1 MKEFSVNK
9 RTEILPEAVNFIGTS
24 PEVVWT
30 LEHQRVFST
39 YWPFFPALYVD
50 ERIWSS
56 KQSWQNVLIC
66 SILQKRKL
74 RHRGIKSWLSVTAFK
89 RRNRNPKAGHLAWKL
104 PSSTQCVHHS
114 ESAPPSFRSG
124 LQEGWYLHCPMIPL
138 SFDPLSH
145 PVIENSGF
153 SDVRERRYMPI
164 GAAPEYSTSAFGL
177 TQSDL

>member
-1 MKEFSVNK
+1 MSWGKLSSNVPKCELWNRGVYAWMKEFLVNK

-74 RHRGIKSWLSVTAFK
+74 RHRGIKSWLSVTQLLNGGTGTQRQATWLGSCPLQPSVSTTVNLHHQALG
-89 RRNRNPKAGHLAWKL
+89 RVCRKAGICIV
-104 PSSTQCVHHS
+104 P
-114 ESAPPSFRSG
+114 
-124 LQEGWYLHCPMIPL
+124 
-138 SFDPLSH
+138 
-145 PVIENSGF
+145 
-153 SDVRERRYMPI
+153 
-164 GAAPEYSTSAFGL
+164 
-177 TQSDL
+177 